1 MYFLLA
7 GVVEKFHYL
16 KMGLAIVLTFIGAKM
31 LVEALHFVIPIW
43 ISLIFVALVLLTS
56 VAASL
61 IWAKNADFEIDVDLP
76 EDFDS
81 PFEDDEPQPNEQL
94 SEVRVRER
102 DGQLSPD
109 ETSVG
114 SDSHKRELENIERR

>member
-61 IWAKNADFEIDVDLP
+61 IWAKNADFKIDVDLP

-81 PFEDDEPQPNEQL
+81 PFEDDEPQLDEQL
-94 SEVRVRER
+94 AEAPAPEI
-102 DGQLSPD
+102 DGRLSHD
-109 ETSVG
+109 EAPTG
-114 SDSHKRELENIERR
+114 SDSNEKELENIERR